1 MSTAYAGYT
10 GRVMLVNLSD
20 GTVQDYP
27 WSDAE
32 RKQYLGGKPMAY
44 KLLYDHL
51 TGKEH
56 AFSEEN
62 WIIISTGPLTLTGTP
77 SSSRYDITTIS
88 PLTNTPVSSNCGG
101 EFGIWLKR
109 AGFDALILAGRCS
122 TPHWLEI
129 RDDQFIFH
137 DAAGLWGTYCDD
149 CRQQLGCFMGDG
161 QHGSLYIGPAGEN
174 GVRFASIMDGTHT
187 SGRTGIGAV
196 FGWKNLKA
204 ITVTG
209 TKALPIRN
217 PNKASLLNK
226 KYFQMLHAH
235 PLTGKNSR
243 SGTPTSKPCSGCP
256 ILCRRQFT
264 KGADRQTDLF
274 NRLGMD
280 SGSSLDAANWAYAA
294 SAQGVFDWN
303 LPTREQLYEDI
314 AFRRGAGKELAEG
327 AKYLSGKYDFKLPKE
342 KGSAHDSHN
351 RDDSYL
357 ALLRGWGFDPD
368 AMSDEIRLNCMLLYL
383 DLCEALSASGL
394 CMFTVNAFCSGIL
407 LTKPVSLRS
416 KLIRRIV
423 SLRADRFLH
432 RIVRK
437 PETLSIP
444 LPLFW
449 QTKIL
454 YAVSGLKLTPGQLI
468 RVGERCFALEQLL
481 SLRFGGDAEKLPKML
496 AKERIC
502 TPSEYFAARGWS
514 AQGIPPEL

>member
-1 MSTAYAGYT
+1 
-10 GRVMLVNLSD
+10 MLVNLSD
-20 GTVQDYP
+20 ETVREYP
-27 WSDAE
+27 LSDAE

-62 WIIISTGPLTLTGTP
+62 WIIISTGPLTLTGAP

-88 PLTNTPVSSNCGG
+88 PRINTPVSSNCGG
-101 EFGIWLKR
+101 AFGLWLKR

-129 RDDQFIFH
+129 RDDQFVFH
-137 DAAGLWGTYCDD
+137 DATGLWGTCCDD
-149 CRQQLGCFMGDG
+149 CREQLCCLMGDS

-174 GVRFASIMDGTHT
+174 GVRFASLMDGTHT

-196 FGWKNLKA
+196 FGWKNIKA
-204 ITVTG
+204 ITVAG
-209 TKALPIRN
+209 TKTLPIRN
-217 PNKASLLNK
+217 LNKTSLLNK
-226 KYFQMLHAH
+226 KYFQKLNAH

-243 SGTPTSKPCSGCP
+243 RETPTSKPCSGCP

-264 KGADRQTDLF
+264 KGADRQIDMF

-280 SGSSLDAANWAYAA
+280 SGSARDVVDWAYAA
-294 SAQGVFDWN
+294 SAQGIFDSN
-303 LPTREQLYEDI
+303 LPTREQLYRDI
-314 AFRRGAGKELAEG
+314 AFRRGIGKELSEG
-327 AKYLSGKYDFKLPKE
+327 TEYLSRKYDFKLPK
-342 KGSAHDSHN
+342 KQGMDHDSHN
-351 RDDSYL
+351 RDDGYFS
-357 ALLRGWGFDPD
+357 LLRGWGFDPD
-368 AMSDEIRLNCMLLYL
+368 SMSEEIRLNSILLYL

-394 CMFTVNAFCSGIL
+394 CMFIINAFCPGIL
-407 LTKPVSLRS
+407 LTKPFSLRS

-423 SLRADRFLH
+423 MLCAERFLH

-444 LPLFW
+444 MPFFW

-454 YAVSGLKLTPGQLI
+454 YTVSGLKMTPGQLI

-481 SLRFGGDAEKLPKML
+481 RLRFGGDAEKLPKML

-502 TPSEYFAARGWS
+502 TPGEYFAVRGWS
-514 AQGIPPEL
+514 AQGVPTNDKLL

>member
-1 MSTAYAGYT
+1 
-10 GRVMLVNLSD
+10 MLVNLSD
-20 GTVQDYP
+20 ETIQEYP
-27 WSDAE
+27 LSDVE

-44 KLLYDHL
+44 KLLSDHL

-62 WIIISTGPLTLTGTP
+62 WIIISTGPLTLSGAP

-101 EFGIWLKR
+101 EFGLWLKR
-109 AGFDALILAGRCS
+109 AGYDALILAGRCS

-137 DAAGLWGTYCDD
+137 AAAGLWGTYSDD
-149 CRQQLGCFMGDG
+149 CREQLRRLMGNRK
-161 QHGSLYIGPAGEN
+161 HGSLYIGPAGEN
-174 GVRFASIMDGTHT
+174 SVRFASIMDGTHT

-196 FGWKNLKA
+196 FGWKKLKA

-209 TKALPIRN
+209 TKELPIRN
-217 PNKASLLNK
+217 ANKASKLNK
-226 KYFQMLHAH
+226 KCFQKLHAH

-243 SGTPTSKPCSGCP
+243 SGTPTAKPCSGCP

-264 KGADRQTDLF
+264 KGADCQTDMF

-280 SGSSLDAANWAYAA
+280 SGSASDAANWAYAA
-294 SAQGVFDWN
+294 SGQGVFDFH
-303 LPTREQLYEDI
+303 LPPQEQLYEDI
-314 AFRRGAGKELAEG
+314 AFRRGAGAELAEG
-327 AKYLSGKYDFKLPKE
+327 TKYLSKKYNFILSKK
-342 KGSAHDSHN
+342 KASVHDCHN
-351 RDDSYL
+351 QDDSYL

-368 AMSDEIRLNCMLLYL
+368 SMSDEFRLNCILLYL
-383 DLCEALSASGL
+383 DLCEAISASGL
-394 CMFTVNAFCSGIL
+394 CVFTVNAFCPEIL
-407 LTKPVSLRS
+407 LTKPDSLRS
-416 KLIRRIV
+416 KLISRIGV
-423 SLRADRFLH
+423 LRADRILR

-437 PETLSIP
+437 PEILSIQH
-444 LPLFW
+444 PLFW
-449 QTKIL
+449 QTKLL

-468 RVGERCFALEQLL
+468 RAGARCFALEQLL
-481 SLRFGGDAEKLPKML
+481 SLRFGGDAETLPKML
-496 AKERIC
+496 ARETLC